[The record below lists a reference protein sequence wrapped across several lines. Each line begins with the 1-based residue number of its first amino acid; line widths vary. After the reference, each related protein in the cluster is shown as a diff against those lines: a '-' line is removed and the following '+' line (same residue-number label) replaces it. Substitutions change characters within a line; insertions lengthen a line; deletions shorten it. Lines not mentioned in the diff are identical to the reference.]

1 MRISEA
7 WLREFVDANLSTEQL
22 SDYLTLAGLEIEAV
36 DKISVDFS
44 DVVVAKVL
52 SSEKVSG
59 ADKLLICQ
67 IDDGTNEI
75 KQAICGADNVR
86 IIIFILTL
94 KSDQVLLVVK

>member
-86 IIIFILTL
+86 DNHLDSI
-94 KSDQVLLVVK
+94 